1 MLTVPRVEDFSDR
14 LRGPAVTARVGTAL
28 GICFGI
34 CFLTGVWSHFQQT
47 TPGWLAIPPSPYW
60 LYRVTQ
66 GIHVITGTVAVP
78 LLLVKLWSVY
88 PQFFKRF
95 PLRPS
100 RTMLVNGLD
109 RFYLLVLVTA
119 AIFQLVTGLL
129 NVVHWYPWS
138 FSFRSTH
145 YAVAWI
151 AIGALVLHIAVKL
164 PLIRSAL
171 TGPLDDD
178 EPPANADAD
187 PEASGISRRT
197 LLRTTWVA
205 AALAFVATAGQA
217 VPWLRSVSVFAVRS
231 GDGPLGVPI
240 NRTAAEAGVPPG
252 AGGDAWQ
259 LEVGYD
265 GRTTRMSR
273 ADLEAMDQ
281 VDEELPIACVE
292 GWSASGVWTGVPVAA
307 ITAAAGAP
315 PGARVF
321 VTSMQTR
328 GAFATSEL
336 PPQFVDDRRT
346 LLALRLNGADLTL
359 DHGYPCRIIAPNR
372 PGVLQTKWVTKLEV
386 SA

>member
-66 GIHVITGTVAVP
+66 GLHVITGTVAVP

-205 AALAFVATAGQA
+205 AALAFVATAGQT

-240 NRTAAEAGVPPG
+240 NRTAAEAGVPPD

-281 VDEELPIACVE
+281 VDE
-292 GWSASGVWTGVPVAA
+292 GS
-307 ITAAAGAP
+307 
-315 PGARVF
+315 R
-321 VTSMQTR
+321 
-328 GAFATSEL
+328 
-336 PPQFVDDRRT
+336 
-346 LLALRLNGADLTL
+346 
-359 DHGYPCRIIAPNR
+359 
-372 PGVLQTKWVTKLEV
+372 
-386 SA
+386 